1 MEDAELTRLA
11 IAEIVRE
18 MGELKEPQVQERK
31 INPIAKPNKRFL
43 GRTLNSVLSHN
54 KRENDR
60 TQENCRKKL
69 KELDERRNESKPM
82 RSSNRSASRELVLST
97 STEEDRTK
105 YLKKSRKRDK
115 KSKSKKYKKRKK
127 VRDESKRR
135 KSSRY
140 DSSDSCSSSSRST
153 SRSRSR
159 SRCGRSRKTYKDLK
173 SRVNVNEEEGE
184 QTHCEPDMDAALQLE
199 AALMNNSYRQHQIH
213 QLLYYS
219 ALMAGNETLEIDT
232 LQEELQISDADILE
246 PQVDIKSISSAVSNL
261 EESDSEA
268 SEILQISL
276 SSATSTSSKA
286 RSSKNLRRKNVKEKE
301 SKKKSELSDSS
312 SGVIWE
318 LDSESSKGCTYS
330 KEGHLNEKQ
339 ESNNECICI
348 GSETDT
354 DTDNE
359 TDSDNTTSD
368 TESGSE
374 NATNVPNNVCHTA
387 TETVTLLSSSDS
399 EVEIVTDSNANSSAQ
414 GSTGID
420 SAAIAAY
427 STANLLNS
435 LENVTDTDSLPSL
448 VKDTTVFDVSS
459 KLILTSPQQTTTNPI
474 GEPSIEGVAE
484 ESSHVTDL
492 GTSFTIS
499 TECIL
504 SDALAS
510 ATDVNV
516 FTAESKSTIEDVTI
530 LSADIDKFATESQPP
545 TERMGLEHAQKE
557 EAIVEESES
566 LEDSESQP
574 TAGRIC
580 LEHAQEVNTT
590 IVEELE
596 SQEGSESQPTAGRI
610 CLEGAQKEEAIVEE
624 SESLEDSE
632 SQQTTEKIC
641 LEGAQKEEVIV
652 EESESLEDSE
662 FQPPTERI
670 CLEHAQ
676 KEEVIVEELESQ
688 EGSES
693 QQPTERIWL
702 EQAQE
707 VNTTIVEES
716 ESLEDSENQQTTE
729 KICLEHAQEVNT
741 TILEELESREEITA
755 FTVTNESSNSNIIAT
770 GSTSSLGNVTIASVD
785 IGKLALESLTT
796 TYSEE
801 TKPTKGTTPDADLSV
816 SESNCG
822 EVVMESMGVSVAKT
836 PLNLSVS
843 HNSDSSFNSPSKTSA
858 SPLPTD
864 LESDAIQNENK
875 PGIVPSELYDRQV
888 SSLDNLAN
896 SAPS

>member
-97 STEEDRTK
+97 STDEDRTK

-115 KSKSKKYKKRKK
+115 KSKSKKYKKRKR
-127 VRDESKRR
+127 RDESKKR

-159 SRCGRSRKTYKDLK
+159 SKSRSRSGRSRKTYKDLK

-184 QTHCEPDMDAALQLE
+184 HTHCEPDMDAALQLE

-219 ALMAGNETLEIDT
+219 ALMAGNETPGIDA

-261 EESDSEA
+261 EESDSET

-276 SSATSTSSKA
+276 SSATSTSSKV

-330 KEGHLNEKQ
+330 KEENLNEKQ

-399 EVEIVTDSNANSSAQ
+399 EVEIVADSNANSPAQ
-414 GSTGID
+414 KGIGID

-435 LENVTDTDSLPSL
+435 LENVTDTDALPSL
-448 VKDTTVFDVSS
+448 VKDTTDNRVLNVSTKLVF
-459 KLILTSPQQTTTNPI
+459 TSPQQTTTNPI
-474 GEPSIEGVAE
+474 REPSMEGVAK
-484 ESSHVTDL
+484 ESAHVIDPR
-492 GTSFTIS
+492 TSFTIS

-510 ATDVNV
+510 ATNVNV
-516 FTAESKSTIEDVTI
+516 ITAESKSTIEDVTI
-530 LSADIDKFATESQPP
+530 LSADIDKCATESQPP
-545 TERMGLEHAQKE
+545 TKRMGLEHAQKE

-566 LEDSESQP
+566 VEDSASQPPTERICLEQARKEEVIVEESESLDDSESQ
-574 TAGRIC
+574 
-580 LEHAQEVNTT
+580 QTT
-590 IVEELE
+590 EK
-596 SQEGSESQPTAGRI
+596 I

-632 SQQTTEKIC
+632 SQ
-641 LEGAQKEEVIV
+641 
-652 EESESLEDSE
+652 
-662 FQPPTERI
+662 PPTERI
-670 CLEHAQ
+670 CLELAQ
-676 KEEVIVEELESQ
+676 EVNTTIVEELESQ
-688 EGSES
+688 EGSEF
-693 QQPTERIWL
+693 QQATG
-702 EQAQE
+702 
-707 VNTTIVEES
+707 
-716 ESLEDSENQQTTE
+716 
-729 KICLEHAQEVNT
+729 KICLEQSQEVNT
-741 TILEELESREEITA
+741 TILEELESREETTA
-755 FTVTNESSNSNIIAT
+755 ITVTNESSNSNIIAT
-770 GSTSSLGNVTIASVD
+770 GSASSLGNVTISSVD

-796 TYSEE
+796 AYSEE
-801 TKPTKGTTPDADLSV
+801 TKQTKGTTPDVDLSV

-822 EVVMESMGVSVAKT
+822 EVAMESMGVAVAKT
-836 PLNLSVS
+836 PLNLSIS
-843 HNSDSSFNSPSKTSA
+843 DNSDSSCNSSSETSA

-875 PGIVPSELYDRQV
+875 SGIVPSELYDRQV
-888 SSLDNLAN
+888 SSLDNLPN